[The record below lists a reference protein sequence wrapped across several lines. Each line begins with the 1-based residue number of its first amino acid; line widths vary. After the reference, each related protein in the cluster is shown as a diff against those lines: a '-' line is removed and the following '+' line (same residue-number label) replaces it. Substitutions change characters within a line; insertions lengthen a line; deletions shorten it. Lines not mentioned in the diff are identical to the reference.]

1 LALVIQRVFDAISM
15 KKISSPL
22 LLVAASALYGNLAMA
37 QTVVCVETN
46 LDTFCMELLQS
57 QAPVA
62 TANFLR
68 YVDDGD
74 YTDSLI
80 HQSVR
85 NGYLVGGL
93 WKASLEPTTVAADAP
108 VANEA
113 SIANTRGTVALVTT
127 PGQPNSATSGWRI
140 NVADN
145 SGSFNG
151 NNSGAVFARV
161 LGDGMKV
168 VDRLARLTVHAV
180 NGSHLN
186 QAPLLKLDSRLTADD
201 LVQVKRI
208 YRYAGTLADFNN
220 YGLNFPP
227 KEQIPPQLE
236 DVVCL
241 QTNLGELCMRL
252 FRNETP
258 ATVANFLKYVNDGDY
273 DGSFF
278 HRSVPDFVVQGGGFR
293 FNSATG
299 SVVEVP
305 ADPPVVNEYNIPN
318 TYGTV
323 AMAKLGDQPNSATNQ
338 WFINIADNTEVLN
351 TGNNGGFT
359 VFGAVLLS
367 DFNVLRDIA
376 SIRPYDLSPNFG
388 AAFAEVPLVNPDS
401 VRSTDDFI
409 SVERAFVTQRDV
421 AAPTE
426 DDVSPLRNIV
436 ALGTYGTQP
445 LGQGVRFPVRI
456 GGKLYQIF
464 LMRSLEDASVFYI
477 DLIRIVEL
485 IDNGRVAASYDGNT
499 LRIPTVRVGNTVI
512 ANVVLRLT
520 DVRTLTFRLESY
532 EQLP

>member
-1 LALVIQRVFDAISM
+1 MTVSKYPATF
-15 KKISSPL
+15 
-22 LLVAASALYGNLAMA
+22 LVAASLCCTPVIA

-85 NGYLVGGL
+85 NGYMVGGL
-93 WKASLEPTTVAADAP
+93 WRASLDPTPVPADAP

-145 SGSFNG
+145 SGSFNSS
-151 NNSGAVFARV
+151 NSGTVFARV
-161 LGDGMKV
+161 LGDGMTV
-168 VDRLARLTVHAV
+168 VDRLSRLSVHAA
-180 NGSHLN
+180 NDGHLN
-186 QAPLLKLDSRLTADD
+186 QAPMLKLDSRITADD
-201 LVQVKRI
+201 LVQVKRV

-227 KEQIPPQLE
+227 KEQIPPQIE
-236 DVVCL
+236 EVACL
-241 QTNLGELCMRL
+241 QTNLGELCIRL
-252 FRNETP
+252 FRNEAP
-258 ATVANFLKYVNDGDY
+258 ATVANFLKYVTDGDY

-293 FNSATG
+293 FNGADG
-299 SVVEVP
+299 SISQVP
-305 ADPPVVNEYNIPN
+305 ADPAIANEYSIPN

-323 AMAKLGDQPNSATNQ
+323 AMAKLGDNPNSATNQ
-338 WFINIADNTEVLN
+338 WFINVADNTDVLN
-351 TGNNGGFT
+351 ANNNGGFT
-359 VFGAVLLS
+359 VFGVVMQS
-367 DFNVLRDIA
+367 DSPILRDIA
-376 SIRPYDLSPNFG
+376 AVRPYDLSPTYG
-388 AAFAEVPLVNPDS
+388 PVFAEVPLVNPDS
-401 VRSTDDFI
+401 FRSTDDFVN
-409 SVERAFVTQRDV
+409 VERAFIARRDI
-421 AAPTE
+421 AAPAEENT
-426 DDVSPLRNIV
+426 SPLRNVV
-436 ALGTYGTQP
+436 ALGTLGLQP
-445 LGQGVRFPVRI
+445 LGQGLRFPVRI